1 MINKILALIF
11 GILFLITA
19 VIAFFLNWQKQNLE
33 KELIECKST
42 IFIQNEA
49 IKQNALDLENFK
61 NAQPSIE
68 KQIETK
74 YQKVVIKDTSCEEE
88 RESIKALLGTFFAK
102 E

>member
-1 MINKILALIF
+1 MINKILALVF
-11 GILFLITA
+11 AVLFLIA
-19 VIAFFLNWQKQNLE
+19 SIVAFIFNWQKQNLE
-33 KELIECKST
+33 KELVECKST

-61 NAQPSIE
+61 NAQPFIE

-74 YQKVVIKDTSCEEE
+74 YQQVAIKDTSCEEE
-88 RESIKALLGTFFAK
+88 RESIKALLDTFFAK